1 MKTGVKLFLIAA
13 IVLNVYVARTQLNSP
28 SLFEPYDS
36 RHAILQS
43 SEDDIQGLVR
53 ESTIGSTL
61 LRSTLK
67 VPEDTHTSAQ
77 LPSTEKLSSLTHIL
91 DETKALRDLWL
102 GEYISPKDVVENTPT
117 VVEIVVTYCR
127 SDFTRYMD
135 HFGTVLP
142 KSIKTFKFVIMSK
155 CGNEAVIE
163 KEIKDKLNSHPRFQ
177 YEIHPLRNKGGCD
190 LGAAHYMNLFFK
202 NETEESVRNKVVFFL
217 KDGPR
222 TLKHF
227 HMTKVEGFK
236 KSHWRD
242 LRNMWDIAS
251 KGRFICGTEYKQSRW
266 SKRWGHYSPSMYHDP
281 KLLKNFMMKKYTRF
295 NDPDNVSNGK
305 EFTRGYNNLGDFV
318 EKELSWSFP
327 NNQAVEVCYGGS
339 WAIHAQALFERKEEL
354 QKDVA
359 HAEQLLLAGADISIV
374 EHFLERLWA
383 AMLSKPLNDH
393 QLEVFMELQTEPWDD
408 NPVNGVYVT
417 DKFNI
422 NNWSSST
429 NSRLHLNFTSTV

>member
-1 MKTGVKLFLIAA
+1 MKSGVKLLLIFIAA
-13 IVLNVYVARTQLNSP
+13 IAVNVHVARTQLNSP
-28 SLFEPYDS
+28 TLFEPYDS
-36 RHAILQS
+36 RHAI
-43 SEDDIQGLVR
+43 SEDLVR
-53 ESTIGSTL
+53 ESTMGCTTL
-61 LRSTLK
+61 RLASK
-67 VPEDTHTSAQ
+67 IQEDTHTSAQ
-77 LPSTEKLSSLTHIL
+77 LPSMEKLPSLTHIL

-102 GEYISPKDVVENTPT
+102 GEYISPEDTVKTRPT

-142 KSIKTFKFVIMSK
+142 KSIETFKFVIMSK

-163 KEIKDKLNSHPRFQ
+163 KKIKNNLNSHPRFK
-177 YEIHPLRNKGGCD
+177 YEIHPLVNKGGCD
-190 LGAAHYMNLFFK
+190 LGAADYMNSFFK

-222 TLKHF
+222 TSNHF
-227 HMTKVEGFK
+227 HMTKLIGFQ

-242 LRNMWDIAS
+242 LRDMWDIAS
-251 KGRFICGTEYKQSRW
+251 KGRFICGTQYKQSRW
-266 SKRWGHYSPSMYHDP
+266 SKHWGQYSPSMYHDP

-295 NDPDNVSNGK
+295 NDPDNISSGK

-339 WAIHAQALFERKEEL
+339 WAIHAQTLFQRKEEL
-354 QKDVA
+354 QEDISHV
-359 HAEQLLLAGADISIV
+359 EQLLLAGADISIV

-422 NNWSSST
+422 DYSSA
-429 NSRLHLNFTSTV
+429 NRLHLNFTSAM